1 MDSKSKAE
9 ITRVCDAGVAAYLA
23 QQRSD
28 YRLKSFSVG
37 LVGGVLVSIPVY
49 FLTKQFSVSSSWTV
63 LPLFGGLVGGTYR
76 GLSGAELQ
84 EVVVW
89 FNLCYGKRYVF
100 HYYSI
105 SYRWL
110 RWTFDW

>member
-84 EVVVW
+84 DAAHEVD
-89 FNLCYGKRYVF
+89 FNDVCSAVEPDEEESEEDESDG
-100 HYYSI
+100 
-105 SYRWL
+105 
-110 RWTFDW
+110 DQE